1 MAKFYED
8 EDYKARMDE
17 AASRG
22 DFKAAAEYETLR
34 NEKIDAG
41 YGNGYAKTYS
51 YTTPGGSY
59 LQNETAATP
68 EEIAAAK
75 SKNSADSPSY
85 LSASGNRSKYGGDID
100 DLYKSILDRDPF
112 TYDYRADPVYQQY
125 ADQYTLA
132 GNRAMQDTLG
142 EVSARTGGLASSYAA
157 GAAQGS
163 YDSYMQQLA
172 AKVPE
177 LYQLAYSMYQ
187 NDADRQLDNLSML
200 RGLQSDDYSRYNTD
214 RAYHYGVYS
223 DDWNRNFQTKQY
235 EDEQAQQTKSN
246 QWYEE
251 QVAQGVKQQAL
262 QAAMSNSLSQAQW
275 EAQKE
280 QYRKTGKGGAA
291 VANYETYF
299 DYMTG
304 LTNYYAAQLS

>member
-1 MAKFYED
+1 MAKYE
-8 EDYKARMDE
+8 EDYKTLMDE

-34 NEKIDAG
+34 NDKIDAG
-41 YGNGYAKTYS
+41 DGNGYAKTYS

-75 SKNSADSPSY
+75 STNTADSPSY
-85 LSASGNRSKYGGDID
+85 LSASGSRSKYGSEISG
-100 DLYKSILDRDPF
+100 LYKSILDRDPF
-112 TYDYRADPVYQQY
+112 TYDYTKDPVYQQY
-125 ADQYTLA
+125 ADQYTQA
-132 GNRAMQDTLG
+132 GDRAMQDTLG
-142 EVSARTGGLASSYAA
+142 EVSARTGGLASSYAGA
-157 GAAQGS
+157 AAQGS

-187 NDADRQLDNLSML
+187 NEGDNRLANLGML
-200 RGLQSDDYSRYNTD
+200 RGLQSDDYSQYNTD
-214 RAYHYGVYS
+214 RAYNYGVYS
-223 DDWNRNFQTKQY
+223 DSRDFTAR
-235 EDEQAQQTKSN
+235 EAQQTKEN

-251 QVAQGVKQQAL
+251 QVASGVKQQAL

-280 QYRKTGKGGAA
+280 QYIRTGKGGAA

-304 LTNYYAAQLS
+304 LTNYYAAQLR